1 LPEISADAAGRLRTL
16 VDSLGYDL
24 EPSIL
29 IGGWAT
35 YLRVGGDISQD
46 IDLIINDQ
54 SLRATLRD
62 KLDDYSENSRHSG
75 GKKARGTVEGVH
87 IDAYFPHE
95 SRLGDRLLLEV
106 DKLAKYTDDG
116 RTHGWVMLTLD
127 AHIATKLAALL
138 DRPDTEKGEK
148 DAREI
153 VRLVASGGT
162 GAGVVRVL
170 LDATAGDVSL
180 IPGYVELTFELLPDR
195 GRLNKKERRTY
206 QALRREWVDEAERQ
220 LRALRAERDGG
231 NAYPTLH

>member
-1 LPEISADAAGRLRTL
+1 MPEISADSAGKLRAL

-54 SLRATLRD
+54 SLRTTLRD

-95 SRLGDRLLLEV
+95 SKLGDRLLLDV
-106 DKLAKYTDDG
+106 DKLAKYTDNG
-116 RTHGWVMLTLD
+116 RMQGWVMLTLD

-153 VRLVASGGT
+153 VRLIASGGT
-162 GAGVVRVL
+162 GVGVVRVL
-170 LDATAGDVSL
+170 LDATAGDVNG
-180 IPGYVELTFELLPDR
+180 IPAYVETVFELLPDR
-195 GRLNKKERRTY
+195 ARLNKKERRTY
-206 QALRREWVDEAERQ
+206 QGLRREWVDEAERQ
-220 LRALRAERDGG
+220 LRQLQATPGEGPV
-231 NAYPTLH
+231 YPTLR